1 MFTEA
6 HQIVRA
12 EHLTRDAFVY
22 VRQST
27 PRQVMDHTESTK
39 RQYALRDRAVA
50 LGWPFERIHTID
62 ADLGISGAHAHNRD
76 GFQHLVS
83 EVALGHAGI
92 VLGLEVSR
100 LARNNVD
107 WQRLLELCALSAC
120 LIGDEDGLYNPAHFN
135 DRLLLGLKGTMSEA
149 ELHQLKARLIGGQR
163 NKARRGELEVPLP
176 MGLVFDA
183 AHAVVLDPDPRI
195 RAILSFIFEL
205 FAEMRSACALCA
217 RFRRE
222 GREFPRRLHRGIGK
236 GEVIWGP
243 LDQGRLLDILHN
255 PRYAGAFVYGR
266 HRTTLKANGKSKIVE
281 LPQEQWQV
289 LIQNAHPG
297 YLSWAR
303 FLCNQVTLKQNHEQ
317 SDFAAVRTRTVEREA
332 LLQGRVLCGVCGARM
347 QVRHA
352 PRDERSATAYL
363 CDDPASR
370 RRGTLCQSTRAE
382 PIDAAIGALLFK
394 SVNPAS
400 LQVALTVEQEIAAH
414 QRRTEGRRDREL
426 GVARRAA
433 EIKRR
438 RFLSCDPD
446 HRLVADTLEA
456 DWNEQLRK
464 LDALT
469 QAQARERG
477 HEVERLGK
485 ESRTRVMALAQEFAR
500 IWHDPTTVSGE
511 RRRLLGLLIEDITLI
526 KTSAHTTAHVRFR
539 GGQVATL
546 NIAPPAPS
554 PRVCKTSTAVTQ
566 QLDEL
571 FKTCSDREAGI
582 RLNALGMRDWRGQ
595 AFTTKRVRSVREH
608 CGLASR
614 FERLRAAGYLTA
626 REMAQQIGLCAGRV
640 YQLGLSGFLLRQSYG
655 NGERWLFAPLKG
667 VLFARGHGARY
678 HPVPARLIPA
688 PDSPATTTRSE
699 AC

>member
-1 MFTEA
+1 MFTES
-6 HQIVRA
+6 HQKVRA
-12 EHLTRDAFVY
+12 EHLRRDAFVY

-27 PRQVMDHTESTK
+27 ARQILDNAESTK

-62 ADLGISGAHAHNRD
+62 VDLGISGAHAHNRD
-76 GFQHLVS
+76 GFQRLVS
-83 EVALGHAGI
+83 EVAVGHAGI

-100 LARNNVD
+100 LARNNAD
-107 WQRLLELCALSAC
+107 WQRLLELCALSSC

-163 NKARRGELEVPLP
+163 NKASRGALEVPLP
-176 MGLVFDA
+176 MGLVYDA
-183 AHAVVLDPDPRI
+183 ANVVVLDPDPRI
-195 RAILSFIFEL
+195 RTSLSFIFDT
-205 FAEMRSACALCA
+205 FAEMRSASALCV

-222 GREFPRRLHRGIGK
+222 GREFPRRLHRGIGR
-236 GEVIWGP
+236 GEVIWGT

-266 HRTTLKANGKSKIVE
+266 HRTTLKANGKSQIVE

-297 YLSWAR
+297 YLSWAQ
-303 FLCNQVTLKQNHEQ
+303 FLFNQATLKQNHEQ
-317 SDFAAVRTRTVEREA
+317 SDFAAVRPRAVERGA
-332 LLQGRVLCGVCGARM
+332 LLQGRVVCGVCGARM

-352 PRDERSATAYL
+352 PRDERSASAYL
-363 CDDPASR
+363 CDEPDSR
-370 RRGTLCQSTRAE
+370 NHGKLCQSTPAA
-382 PIDAAIGALLFK
+382 PIDAAIGALLLK
-394 SVNPAS
+394 AVNPTA
-400 LQVALTVEQEIAAH
+400 LEVALIVEQEMAAH
-414 QRRTEGRRDREL
+414 WCAAEGRRDREL
-426 GVARRAA
+426 ASARRAA

-438 RFLSCDPD
+438 RFLKCDPD

-469 QAQARERG
+469 QAHGRERG
-477 HEVERLGK
+477 HDVERLGK
-485 ESRTRVMALAQEFAR
+485 ESRTRIMALAQEFPR
-500 IWHDPTTVSGE
+500 IWNDPTTASGE
-511 RRRLLGLLIEDITLI
+511 RKRLLGLLIEDVTLI
-526 KTSAHTTAHVRFR
+526 KIKHTTAHVRFR
-539 GGQVATL
+539 GGQVASL
-546 NIAPPAPS
+546 DIAPPAPS
-554 PRVCKTSTAVTQ
+554 PRVCKTSAAVIE

-571 FKTCSDREAGI
+571 FKTSSDREAGI
-582 RLNALGMRDWRGQ
+582 QLNALGMRDWRGQ

-614 FERLRAAGYLTA
+614 FERLRADGYLTA
-626 REMAQQIGLCAGRV
+626 REMAQQIGICAGRV
-640 YQLGLSGFLLRQSYG
+640 YQLGMSGFLPRQSYG
-655 NGERWLFAPLKG
+655 NGERWLYAPLKG
-667 VLFARGHGARY
+667 LVFVRGHGAPY

-688 PDSPATTTRSE
+688 PDSTATTSRSE
-699 AC
+699 PC